1 MLQRLIKFASLGP
14 VMPTV
19 RSLLIA
25 FVMAGVPA
33 SLLAQAGEVEA
44 HGGIGLT
51 VLSSRGPDSFT
62 DEQVSARGWGGIAWA
77 PISPLFHGYATLEG
91 FTNASGHTP
100 ATFGSFSTVFTV
112 PIRGVPYGFVPFV
125 GAGLAL
131 GGGAPGVTPVLSGG
145 TLWSISKKGGLVPF
159 AMVERHTR
167 RDRTSLRL
175 GVWYGI

>member
-1 MLQRLIKFASLGP
+1 MRTRS
-14 VMPTV
+14 TV
-19 RSLLIA
+19 LSLLVA
-25 FVMAGVPA
+25 VVVAVGPA
-33 SLLAQAGEVEA
+33 SLSAQSGEVEA

-51 VLSSRGPDSFT
+51 LLSSRGPDSFT
-62 DEQVSARGWGGIAWA
+62 DEMVSARGWGGIAWA

-100 ATFGSFSTVFTV
+100 RSFGTFTTVFTV
-112 PIRGVPYGFVPFV
+112 PFRGVPFGLVPFV

-145 TLWSISKKGGLVPF
+145 TLWSISKEGGLVPF
-159 AMVERHTR
+159 AMVERLTS